1 MSTTNITLNNLRI
14 FSLSTRHMIT
24 NDDYDNNFSIFISEY
39 DIDEILE
46 AATEEEYYY
55 NREKVYYILFPFLF
69 EIIKR
74 IGYNKKTTFYFS
86 IYQNIDEQHDFHMI
100 IKDIMININNSYT
113 DLETVG
119 YNLKNYIDF
128 MDDEQV
134 IEITGEV
141 EQGLRLLIIKNELL
155 GNEMNIESPINK
167 ERVFK
172 TDKCVVCLEK
182 ESNILF
188 CNCGHLIA
196 CKECWENLNNK
207 KYICMSCRKPNDIVR
222 IIE

>member
-46 AATEEEYYY
+46 AAIEEEYYY
-55 NREKVYYILFPFLF
+55 NREKVYYIFFPFLF
-69 EIIKR
+69 EIIRR

-100 IKDIMININNSYT
+100 IKDIMININNPYT

-167 ERVFK
+167 EIVFK
-172 TDKCVVCLEK
+172 TEKCVVCLEK
-182 ESNILF
+182 ESNTLF
-188 CNCGHLIA
+188 CNCGHLIV

-207 KYICMSCRKPNDIVR
+207 KYICMSCRKPNNIVR

>member
-14 FSLSTRHMIT
+14 FSLSTRLMIT

-46 AATEEEYYY
+46 AAIEEEYYY
-55 NREKVYYILFPFLF
+55 NRKKVYYILFPFLF

-100 IKDIMININNSYT
+100 IKGIMININNPYT

>member
-1 MSTTNITLNNLRI
+1 ML
-14 FSLSTRHMIT
+14 
-24 NDDYDNNFSIFISEY
+24 
-39 DIDEILE
+39 
-46 AATEEEYYY
+46 
-55 NREKVYYILFPFLF
+55 V
-69 EIIKR
+69 
-74 IGYNKKTTFYFS
+74 
-86 IYQNIDEQHDFHMI
+86 
-100 IKDIMININNSYT
+100 
-113 DLETVG
+113 
-119 YNLKNYIDF
+119 
-128 MDDEQV
+128 
-134 IEITGEV
+134 GEV

>member
-1 MSTTNITLNNLRI
+1 
-14 FSLSTRHMIT
+14 MIT
-24 NDDYDNNFSIFISEY
+24 
-39 DIDEILE
+39 
-46 AATEEEYYY
+46 
-55 NREKVYYILFPFLF
+55 
-69 EIIKR
+69 
-74 IGYNKKTTFYFS
+74 
-86 IYQNIDEQHDFHMI
+86 
-100 IKDIMININNSYT
+100 KDIMININNPYT

-119 YNLKNYIDF
+119 YNLKKYIDF